1 MNPELVYP
9 GGAAEALAAE
19 PPVEYKP
26 YVEAAGVLFC
36 DGAGATQLECGFAVL
51 VVEGAAA
58 GEPQSSHVSDSL
70 SVVSVVPDVDAATGT
85 CEAYRFAAPTPL
97 FAGSLSVAAEE
108 L

>member
-9 GGAAEALAAE
+9 GGAADALVAE

-36 DGAGATQLECGFAVL
+36 DGAGAAQLECGFAVI

-58 GEPQSSHVSDSL
+58 GEPQSSQVSDSL
-70 SVVSVVPDVDAATGT
+70 SVVSIVPDVDAATGT
-85 CEAYRFAAPTPL
+85 CEAYGFTAPTPL
-97 FAGSLSVAAEE
+97 FVVSLPVAAEE